1 MFGEGMFV
9 DVAVSAG
16 FCISVF
22 AGVEGAER
30 KSVARLGGLVLLLL
44 ALAFAA
50 GFAFAALVAGG
61 GALTALRLDASSAAV
76 RASATLTSVSRPALP
91 TVAGGG
97 KSPPPTPGRGR
108 VCAGCSARALF
119 FL

>member
-22 AGVEGAER
+22 TVVEGAER
-30 KSVARLGGLVLLLL
+30 KSVAPLGGLVLLLL

-76 RASATLTSVSRPALP
+76 RASATFTSVSRPALA
-91 TVAGGG
+91 TVAGGEI
-97 KSPPPTPGRGR
+97 SDPVTA
-108 VCAGCSARALF
+108 AGGDCEAVR
-119 FL
+119 